1 MQGLDL
7 ILNRMQAGGSI
18 PLGYMNSG
26 GESEAMA
33 SGAGNRCENPNSQA
47 WILLLMGRIGQT
59 SIQKQCVIFSGH
71 LKWCEKSKLGP

>member
-18 PLGYMNSG
+18 PLRYMNG
-26 GESEAMA
+26 GGGSEAMA
-33 SGAGNRCENPNSQA
+33 TEAGNRCENPNSQA

-59 SIQKQCVIFSGH
+59 SIKKQCVIFTGH
-71 LKWCEKSKLGP
+71 LERCEKPN